1 MDNIADVL
9 TAQRGTSPLTQ
20 YNGNGPVQASP
31 AQLKLQAL
39 IAELKSMLADLP
51 PEIAALL
58 MGVLQDAEALLSGGS
73 LGDIDAMIDRL
84 QQIIRNLIQLLQQMQ
99 GPGAPLN
106 YEQLQAIL
114 HNLAV
119 QMDGNQRAAVMM
131 VLQQLRKLAVGNS
144 LKGIDEVNLGS
155 LDGSNLIEPSQ
166 ANVINSL
173 QQLIQ
178 LAIFRP
184 VTSASGA
191 SSALPQNGDSI
202 ASAALQSGAIAAA
215 AVPPTT

>member
-20 YNGNGPVQASP
+20 YNGSGPVQASP
-31 AQLKLQAL
+31 AQTKLQAL

-73 LGDIDAMIDRL
+73 LGDIEAMIDRL
-84 QQIIRNLIQLLQQMQ
+84 QQIIRTLMQLIQQMQ
-99 GPGAPLN
+99 GPGATLN

-155 LDGSNLIEPSQ
+155 LDGSSLIEPSQ

-184 VTSASGA
+184 VTAASGA
-191 SSALPQNGDSI
+191 SSALPQNGDGI
-202 ASAALQSGAIAAA
+202 ASAAVQAGAIAAA
-215 AVPPTT
+215 AVPPTP

>member
-31 AQLKLQAL
+31 AQIKLQAL

-51 PEIAALL
+51 PEIAALF

-73 LGDIDAMIDRL
+73 LGDIEAMVDRI
-84 QQIIRNLIQLLQQMQ
+84 QQILRTLTQLIQQMD
-99 GPGAPLN
+99 GPNAPLN

-131 VLQQLRKLAVGNS
+131 LLQQLRKLAVGNS

-155 LDGSNLIEPSQ
+155 LDGSSLIEPSQ

-184 VTSASGA
+184 TTATSGA
-191 SSALPQNGDSI
+191 SSALLQNGDG
-202 ASAALQSGAIAAA
+202 ARQAAAISAA
-215 AVPPTT
+215 AVPPTP